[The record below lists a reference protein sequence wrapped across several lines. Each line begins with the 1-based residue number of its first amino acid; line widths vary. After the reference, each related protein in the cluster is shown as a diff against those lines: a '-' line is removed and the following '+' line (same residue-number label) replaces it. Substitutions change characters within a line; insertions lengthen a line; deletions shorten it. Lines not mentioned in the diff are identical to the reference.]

1 MRIVFL
7 GAPGSGKG
15 TQSQRLVESHGIPQV
30 STGDL
35 LRAHVRDGT
44 ELGRRAK
51 SVMDAGQ
58 LVDDA
63 TILGMVRERLAAP
76 DAARGFIL
84 DGFPRTVPQA
94 EGLDQML
101 AAIGQPLDAAVLFNV
116 DAGLLVKRI
125 SGRRTCQDC
134 GRVFNV
140 HTAPPPAP
148 PPCGGQCETPRLVQR
163 PDDKEETV
171 ARRLAVY
178 DEQTRPLV
186 GFYEQRGLLRSID
199 AEGDLPTV
207 TARLEAAL
215 APRG

>member
-15 TQSQRLVESHGIPQV
+15 TQAQRLIERHGIPQI

-51 SVMDAGQ
+51 AVMDAGQ

-84 DGFPRTVPQA
+84 DGFPRTIPQA
-94 EGLDQML
+94 EGLEAML
-101 AAIGQPLDAAVLFNV
+101 AQIGQPLKVAVLFEV
-116 DAGLLVKRI
+116 DSQLLIQRI
-125 SGRRTCQDC
+125 SGRRSCQDC
-134 GRVFNV
+134 GRVFNI
-140 HTAPPPAP
+140 HTAPVPVP
-148 PPCGGQCETPRLVQR
+148 PPCAGQCTTPRLVQR
-163 PDDKEETV
+163 PDDNEATV
-171 ARRLAVY
+171 SKRIAVY
-178 DEQTRPLV
+178 EEQTQPLV
-186 GFYEQRGLLRSID
+186 GFYRQRGILKTVD
-199 AEGDLPTV
+199 ADAPLETV
-207 TARLEAAL
+207 TARVEAAL
-215 APRG
+215 A

>member
-15 TQSQRLVESHGIPQV
+15 TQSQRLIDRHGIPQI

-35 LRAHVRDGT
+35 LRAHVKEGT

-51 SVMDAGQ
+51 AVMDAGQ

-84 DGFPRTVPQA
+84 DGFPRTIPQA
-94 EGLDQML
+94 EGLEVML
-101 AAIGQPLDAAVLFNV
+101 TQIGQPLDAVIEFRV
-116 DAGLLVKRI
+116 DPALLVQRI
-125 SGRRTCQDC
+125 SGRRSCQDC

-140 HTAPPPAP
+140 HTAPVPVP
-148 PPCGGQCETPRLVQR
+148 PPCAGQCTAPRLVQR
-163 PDDKEETV
+163 PDDNEATV
-171 ARRLAVY
+171 AKRLAVY
-178 DEQTRPLV
+178 EEQTAPLV
-186 GFYEQRGLLRSID
+186 GFYAAKGLLRKVE

-207 TARLEAAL
+207 TARVEAAL
-215 APRG
+215 AR